1 MSSTSML
8 HSVPLFA
15 GLTEEELS
23 FLADRLGKRAFG
35 KGVIIFHEGSL
46 GETLYII
53 EAGKVRI
60 FALTESGQEIS
71 VNIYGQGEV
80 FGELSVLDGL
90 PRSAGAVAIEDTVC
104 LTLQRDDLLQF
115 LENCPRVALS
125 IIRVLSARLRYT
137 TQYAESLAFLD
148 VCGWV
153 AAKLLELGERYG
165 VKRDGIEI
173 ELRLTQGELAS
184 WVGTSRE
191 SVNKVLRM
199 FQGQGLIEVKDLKI
213 TLLDRRGLKRLI
225 VY

>member
-1 MSSTSML
+1 ML
-8 HSVPLFA
+8 RNVPLFA

-104 LTLQRDDLLQF
+104 LTLQRDELLQF

-148 VCGWV
+148 VCGRV

>member
-8 HSVPLFA
+8 RNVPLFA
-15 GLTEEELS
+15 GLTEKEIAT
-23 FLADRLGKRAFG
+23 LAESLGKRAFG

-53 EAGKVRI
+53 ESGKVRI
-60 FALTESGQEIS
+60 FVLTESGQEIS
-71 VNIYGQGEV
+71 VNIYGPGEV

-148 VCGWV
+148 VCGRV

>member
-8 HSVPLFA
+8 RNVPLFA
-15 GLTEEELS
+15 GLTEDG
-23 FLADRLGKRAFG
+23 LATLAESLGKRAFG

-53 EAGKVRI
+53 ESGKVRI

-71 VNIYGQGEV
+71 VNIYGPDEV

-148 VCGWV
+148 VCGRV

-173 ELRLTQGELAS
+173 ELHLTQGELAS